1 MARRVVAC
9 GTPTLATAVAVAV
22 AAVAAA
28 AVGAAAAAAAS
39 ATGTAAGGYGRPA
52 AASSSCVGDIK
63 AVTFRL
69 APPAR
74 TPSGVY
80 AAGVVPDDP
89 GLPPFL
95 RGAALNLTALRRHWY
110 SGGGGGGGDDTG
122 GGGGGWTARTTD
134 GHYHHWWSRRRHRH
148 RPSFKVRAAAPYVA
162 GAGVGRGRAHLVAA
176 PGEQTLLALRFG
188 WADPAAQGGGGLAP
202 SCGRLG
208 FAGTAVGSP
217 ATGWDVSGTAFHAFR
232 RPTGLRLVRSSQSV
246 AAGVEALEKAIASGG
261 DGVRQIGRVDHDV
274 AAAKVDLRL
283 APSVVVAFGGVPPVA
298 ATFLAVAA
306 AGVSV
311 PPEVAVADSPLGVP
325 YVMYNAASTLK
336 VRFDLPA
343 SVDAALTSLEA
354 IQARL
359 ASAAAGVTVAPTGA
373 DYDAAALDAGGSGLS
388 TQTSNSTT
396 ADAAWARLTAALDAA
411 PVTVAYLAQ
420 HDLSVVAAGGD
431 PGGKFNRA
439 AVFGNP
445 KLGTPI
451 MQSAFTAGIDLP
463 VKLGVYTEVRGK
475 DAEVSVA
482 YVQPE
487 WVANRHGTG
496 VDVSALT
503 TALDNFSNAA
513 IAPADK

>member
-1 MARRVVAC
+1 M
-9 GTPTLATAVAVAV
+9 
-22 AAVAAA
+22 
-28 AVGAAAAAAAS
+28 
-39 ATGTAAGGYGRPA
+39 
-52 AASSSCVGDIK
+52 
-63 AVTFRL
+63 
-69 APPAR
+69 
-74 TPSGVY
+74 Y
-80 AAGVVPDDP
+80 AAGVVPDDA

-95 RGAALNLTALRRHWY
+95 RGAALNLTAPRRHWY
-110 SGGGGGGGDDTG
+110 SSGGGGSVDTGGGGGGGGGGDGVTVR
-122 GGGGGWTARTTD
+122 TAGR
-134 GHYHHWWSRRRHRH
+134 HQPHWWSGRRHRH
-148 RPSFKVRAAAPYVA
+148 RPSFKVRVAAPFVA

-188 WADPAAQGGGGLAP
+188 WADPAAQGGAGSYAP

-208 FAGTAVGSP
+208 FAGTAVGSA

-232 RPTGLRLVRSSQSV
+232 RPAGLRLVRSSQPV
-246 AAGVEALEKAIASGG
+246 AAGVAALEEAIASGG

-325 YVMYNAASTLK
+325 YVLYNAAAALK
-336 VRFDLPA
+336 VRFGLPA
-343 SVDAALTSLEA
+343 SVDAALTALEA

-359 ASAAAGVTVAPTGA
+359 ASAAAGVTVAPTGV
-373 DYDAAALDAGGSGLS
+373 DYDSAALAAAGTGLS
-388 TQTSNSTT
+388 TMTSNATT
-396 ADAAWARLTAALDAA
+396 ADAAWTRLNAALDAA

-420 HDLSVVAAGGD
+420 HDLSVTAAGGD
-431 PGGKFNRA
+431 PAGKFNRV

-445 KLGTPI
+445 KLGTPV

-463 VKLGVYTEVRGK
+463 VKLGVYTEEGGEG
-475 DAEVSVA
+475 AEVSVA

-487 WVANRHGTG
+487 WVASRHGTG
-496 VDVSALT
+496 VDVRALT
-503 TALDNFSNAA
+503 AALDNFSGAT